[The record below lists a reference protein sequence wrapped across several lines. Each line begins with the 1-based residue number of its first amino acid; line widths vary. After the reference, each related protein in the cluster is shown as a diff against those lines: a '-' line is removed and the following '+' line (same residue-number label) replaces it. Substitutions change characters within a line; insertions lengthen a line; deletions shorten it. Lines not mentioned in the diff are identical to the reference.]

1 MREIAQ
7 RVSIARHLEI
17 GRATRQPSS
26 GLIIEKLPS
35 ALTLPNEQRERTTA
49 LGLSEIRDIAVILLA
64 IVSLIMALSLLLMV
78 LAVTRLA
85 GTIQQEIQ
93 PLLRSLIETIN
104 TVKGTTQFVSD
115 AVVRPTAKAAG
126 KTIGVVR
133 FARALAN
140 AVTRMKKG

>member
-1 MREIAQ
+1 M
-7 RVSIARHLEI
+7 
-17 GRATRQPSS
+17 
-26 GLIIEKLPS
+26 
-35 ALTLPNEQRERTTA
+35 
-49 LGLSEIRDIAVILLA
+49 GLSEIRDIAVILLA
-64 IVSLIMALSLLLMV
+64 IVSLVMALSLLLMV

-93 PLLRSLIETIN
+93 PLLRSLIETSN

-133 FARALAN
+133 FARALAD
-140 AVTRMKKG
+140 AVARMKKG